1 MLSRLSRIL
10 HRDTEISASECCLVV
25 LNDMVKQAGLI
36 GLSRLVEDLGLRVP
50 LPAVR
55 SEAVQGAR
63 RTKISGASI
72 LEQYPLSYAP
82 TDLFGQLRFAMR
94 YEPIDVGVLAAA
106 FEKLTREEMEK
117 WVRSEHIG
125 KYVRRAWYLYE
136 ILSGK
141 NLDVP
146 DVPPTNNVLLL
157 DPALHVT
164 TPGIRV
170 RRQRVIDN
178 LLGNRDYCPTIRRT
192 ETLNRAMARGLEA
205 EAKKIVEDCDP
216 IVLRRAVHYLFT
228 KETKSSFAIEGEK
241 PTSERTERFVRA
253 LAHAP
258 EFDTSSKAAFVEL
271 QNAIVDARYAQ
282 KDWRTGQN
290 YVSETGPGYVEV
302 VHFVCPRPE
311 DIPSLMD
318 GWMRM
323 VARIEKEQIDAVCA
337 SALTGFGFV
346 FLHPFEDGNGRIHR
360 FLINHSQA
368 KLGYTPLGIVFPV
381 SAVMLRDLSRYDKAL
396 NAFSGKISPFIEYR
410 MDEAQRMTVL
420 NETKNLYQYFDATA
434 QAEYLYECVAETIE
448 KDLRE
453 EIGFIQKY
461 DRALDETKEIVD
473 MPDKRASLLV
483 RLIMQNKGRLTKN
496 KRDMFSEVTDE
507 ELARIE
513 KAIARAVE

>member
-1 MLSRLSRIL
+1 M
-10 HRDTEISASECCLVV
+10 V
-25 LNDMVKQAGLI
+25 LNNMVKQAGLI
-36 GLSRLVEDLGLRVP
+36 GLSRLIEDLRLRVP

-94 YEPIDVGVLAAA
+94 YEPVDVGVLAAA
-106 FEKLTREEMEK
+106 FQKVSREDMEK

-136 ILSGK
+136 LLSGRT
-141 NLDVP
+141 LDVP

-164 TPGIRV
+164 TAGIRV

-192 ETLNRAMARGLEA
+192 EMLNTAMARGLEA
-205 EAKKIVEDCDP
+205 EAKKIVENCDP

-241 PTSERTERFVRA
+241 PTSERAERFVRA

-290 YVSETGPGYVEV
+290 YVSETGPNYVEV

-311 DIPSLMD
+311 DVPSLMD

-323 VARIEKEQIDAVCA
+323 VARVEKEQVDAVCA

-346 FLHPFEDGNGRIHR
+346 FVHPFEDGNGRIHR
-360 FLINHSQA
+360 FLIHHSLA
-368 KLGYTPLGIVFPV
+368 RLGYTPQGIVFPV
-381 SAVMLRDLSRYDKAL
+381 SAVMLRDPARYDKAL
-396 NAFSGKISPFIEYR
+396 SAFSGKMAPFIEYR
-410 MDEAQRMTVL
+410 MGKAQRMTIL
-420 NETKNLYQYFDATA
+420 NETKSLYQYFDATP
-434 QAEYLYECVAETIE
+434 QTEYLYECVAETIE

-453 EIGFIQKY
+453 EIGFIEKY
-461 DRALDETKEIVD
+461 DRALDEAKEIVD
-473 MPDKRASLLV
+473 MPDRRASLLV
-483 RLIMQNKGRLTKN
+483 RLIMQNKGRLAEN
-496 KRDMFSEVTDE
+496 KRDMFAEITDE

-513 KAIARAVE
+513 EGIASVVE